1 MTKHDDIAAQ
11 VDTQALQDG
20 LPLPREKR
28 PWSPFTIFSTSVATA
43 IATWCFIIGGFVSYF
58 LPAGTGTL
66 AIVAGSLV
74 GILFIVLAC
83 LPVSSK
89 YGVDVVAASKPQLG
103 IRGSGFSILLVYSA
117 TLGWNVYLFVLLGR
131 AVTAILGGFGIPEQP
146 WMVGAFGAVGV
157 LVVLVLLRNGATN
170 VRKFAVTLSLAVL
183 GLSLVIM
190 IMLISVAGWDAL
202 VSAPAVAPWGDF
214 AIDWTSSLEVLI
226 ASNLSWWAYTGAM
239 VRNSP
244 SARASLWP
252 VVFGLGLAVGI
263 GSLTG
268 LYGGLLQPDS
278 GGDPT
283 QYLVDVGGPVFGI
296 TALVFIVLANIGTAL
311 VGAYASTIAFRQ
323 LRVVKKLTW
332 VQSTLIAILPA
343 AILAGFFADFVFANF
358 GVFLGF
364 LGLAFAP
371 MCGIQIVDYFILR
384 HQRLDVASLYTHD
397 RRSQYWYWG
406 GFNLVG
412 FVAFIAGV
420 AAYLYLLDPI
430 SYESRPPFQYTTATI
445 PALIV
450 AGLVYWIGSRF
461 VNVPLGKGGYTR
473 VHSASPVDQKR

>member
-1 MTKHDDIAAQ
+1 MTAQTDIAAQ
-11 VDTQALQDG
+11 LDREALQDG
-20 LPLPREKR
+20 LPQPRGKR
-28 PWSPFTIFSTSVATA
+28 TWGPFTIFSTSVATA
-43 IATWCFIIGGFVSYF
+43 IATWCFIIGGFVAYF

-66 AIVAGSLV
+66 AIIAGSLL

-89 YGVDVVAASKPQLG
+89 YGVDVVAASKPQFG
-103 IRGSGFSILLVYSA
+103 NRGALFAVLLVYGA

-131 AVTAILGGFGIPEQP
+131 AMTAILGGFGIPAQP
-146 WMVGAFGAVGV
+146 WMVGVFGVASV
-157 LVVLVLLRNGATN
+157 LVVLVLLRKGAST
-170 VRKFAVTLSLAVL
+170 VRQFSIAISLVVL

-190 IMLISVAGWDAL
+190 IMLIAVSGWDAL
-202 VSAPAVAPWGDF
+202 ISAPAVAPWGDF
-214 AIDWTSSLEVLI
+214 SVDWTSAVEVLI

-252 VVFGLGLAVGI
+252 VVFGLGLAVGV

-268 LYGGLLQPDS
+268 LYGGLLQPES

-296 TALVFIVLANIGTAL
+296 IALIFIILANIGTAL

-323 LRVVKKLTW
+323 VGAVKKLSWVSSTW
-332 VQSTLIAILPA
+332 IAILPA
-343 AILAGFFADFVFANF
+343 VILVGFFSDFVFSSF
-358 GVFLGF
+358 GTFLNM

-384 HQRLDVASLYTHD
+384 KQRLDVASLYLRD
-397 RRSQYWYWG
+397 RSSRYWYWG
-406 GFNLVG
+406 GINYVG
-412 FVAFIAGV
+412 FAAFIAG
-420 AAYLYLLDPI
+420 AATYLYLLDPVT
-430 SYESRPPFQYTTATI
+430 YESRAPFQYTTATI
-445 PALIV
+445 PALVI
-450 AGLVYWIGSRF
+450 AGLVYWIGTKA
-461 VNVPLGKGGYTR
+461 VTAPLGKGGYAEI
-473 VHSASPVDQKR
+473 SAVRRDG